1 VLPVDHFLNDAIAGS
16 GFIAASIAIGGFIG
30 QVGPTLAREEDRSVR
45 SATTVGGLVGL
56 AVALAM
62 TTVSKLW

>member
-1 VLPVDHFLNDAIAGS
+1 MLPVGSLLNDAIAGS

-45 SATTVGGLVGL
+45 SATTIGGLVGL
-56 AVALAM
+56 AVALGM
-62 TTVSKLW
+62 TTILKLW